1 MVRGKPLRRTLSTV
15 PARCYSTAEFEK
27 RPRLRSRRHV
37 IDIHFGNQP
46 CYVWLPSP
54 DEPLV
59 IAEFADAANL
69 ASAVLDMP
77 IDKEALVLLDERRRV
92 TAMFVDPPIELGLF
106 VGWCDG
112 PGLEVPFSQTM
123 TICVTQNVQDAPPDE
138 TDRVGYFEL
147 RRIHMLQGLQLLD
160 ILMVDH
166 ERVQS
171 LAIACDPDPIWFEE
185 FAPTGAA

>member
-1 MVRGKPLRRTLSTV
+1 MSLR
-15 PARCYSTAEFEK
+15 
-27 RPRLRSRRHV
+27 RPRLRSRRRV
-37 IDIHFGNQP
+37 IDIRFGNQP
-46 CYVWLPSP
+46 CYVWLPNP

-59 IAEFADAANL
+59 IAEFADAASL
-69 ASAVLDMP
+69 ASAVIDMP
-77 IDKEALVLLDERRRV
+77 VNKEVLVLLDERRRV
-92 TAMFVDPPIELGLF
+92 TAMFVDPPTELGLF

-123 TICVTQNVQDAPPDE
+123 TICVADHVEESPPGE
-138 TDRVGYFEL
+138 KDRVGYFEL

-160 ILMVDH
+160 ILLVDH

-185 FAPTGAA
+185 FAPIEAA

>member
-1 MVRGKPLRRTLSTV
+1 MSFR
-15 PARCYSTAEFEK
+15 

-46 CYVWLPSP
+46 CYVWLPDP

-59 IAEFADAANL
+59 IAEFGDAANL
-69 ASAVLDMP
+69 ASGVLDMP
-77 IDKEALVLLDERRRV
+77 VDKEVLVLLDERRQV
-92 TAMFVDPPIELGLF
+92 TAMYADPPTELGLF

-123 TICVTQNVQDAPPDE
+123 TICVTDHVPQTPPSE
-138 TDRVGYFEL
+138 QDRVGYIEL

-171 LAIACDPDPIWFEE
+171 LAIACDPDPVWFDE
-185 FAPTGAA
+185 FAPMEVS

>member
-1 MVRGKPLRRTLSTV
+1 MSFR
-15 PARCYSTAEFEK
+15 

-37 IDIHFGNQP
+37 IDIRFGDQP
-46 CYVWLPSP
+46 CYVWLPNP

-69 ASAVLDMP
+69 ATAVLDMP
-77 IDKEALVLLDERRRV
+77 VTKEVLVLLDEGRRV
-92 TAMFVDPPIELGLF
+92 TAMFVDPPTELGLF

-112 PGLEVPFSQTM
+112 PGLEVPFVQTM
-123 TICVTQNVQDAPPDE
+123 TICLASCLPRSHPAEQD
-138 TDRVGYFEL
+138 RIGYFEL

-171 LAIACDPDPIWFEE
+171 LAIACDPDAVWFDR
-185 FAPTGAA
+185 FAPIEAA

>member
-1 MVRGKPLRRTLSTV
+1 MSFR
-15 PARCYSTAEFEK
+15 

-46 CYVWLPSP
+46 CYVWLPDP

-59 IAEFADAANL
+59 IAEFGDAAKL
-69 ASAVLDMP
+69 ASGVLDMP
-77 IDKEALVLLDERRRV
+77 INREVLVLLDERRQV
-92 TAMFVDPPIELGLF
+92 TAMYADPPTELGLF

-123 TICVTQNVQDAPPDE
+123 TICVTDHVPTAPPSE
-138 TDRVGYFEL
+138 QDRVGYFEL
-147 RRIHMLQGLQLLD
+147 RRLHMLQGLQLLD

-171 LAIACDPDPIWFEE
+171 LAIACDPDPVWFDE
-185 FAPTGAA
+185 FAPMEVF

>member
-1 MVRGKPLRRTLSTV
+1 MSLR
-15 PARCYSTAEFEK
+15 

-37 IDIHFGNQP
+37 IDIHFDGQP

-59 IAEFADAANL
+59 VAEFADAANL
-69 ASAVLDMP
+69 ASGVLDMP
-77 IDKEALVLLDERRRV
+77 VEKEVLVLLDERRQV
-92 TAMFVDPPIELGLF
+92 TAMFSDPPTELGLF

-123 TICVTQNVQDAPPDE
+123 MICVADRVSQAPPSE
-138 TDRVGYFEL
+138 QDRTGYFEL
-147 RRIHMLQGLQLLD
+147 RRMHMLQGLQLLD
-160 ILMVDH
+160 ILLVDH

-171 LAIACDPDPIWFEE
+171 LAIACDSDAIWFDE
-185 FAPTGAA
+185 FAPIEAA

>member
-1 MVRGKPLRRTLSTV
+1 MSLR
-15 PARCYSTAEFEK
+15 

-37 IDIHFGNQP
+37 IDIHYGNQP
-46 CYVWLPSP
+46 CYVWLPNP

-69 ASAVLDMP
+69 ASGVLDMP
-77 IDKEALVLLDERRRV
+77 VDKEVLVLLDERRHV
-92 TAMFVDPPIELGLF
+92 TALFADPPTELGLF

-123 TICVTQNVQDAPPDE
+123 TICVADHVAEAPPSE
-138 TDRVGYFEL
+138 KDRTGYFDL
-147 RRIHMLQGLQLLD
+147 RRLHMLQGLQLLD

-171 LAIACDPDPIWFEE
+171 LAIACDPDPVWFDE
-185 FAPTGAA
+185 FAPIEAA

>member
-1 MVRGKPLRRTLSTV
+1 MSLR
-15 PARCYSTAEFEK
+15 

-46 CYVWLPSP
+46 CYVWLPNP
-54 DEPLV
+54 DESLV
-59 IAEFADAANL
+59 IAEFADAANI
-69 ASAVLDMP
+69 ASGVLDMP
-77 IDKEALVLLDERRRV
+77 VDKEVLVLLDERRQV
-92 TAMFVDPPIELGLF
+92 TAMFADPPIGLGLF

-123 TICVTQNVQDAPPDE
+123 TICVSDHVPHAPPSDK
-138 TDRVGYFEL
+138 DRLGYFEL

-160 ILMVDH
+160 VLLVDH

-171 LAIACDPDPIWFEE
+171 LAIACDPDPVWFDDFSPMEV
-185 FAPTGAA
+185 A

>member
-1 MVRGKPLRRTLSTV
+1 MSRR
-15 PARCYSTAEFEK
+15 

-46 CYVWLPSP
+46 CYVWLPNP

-59 IAEFADAANL
+59 IAEFADTASL
-69 ASAVLDMP
+69 ATGVLDMP
-77 IDKEALVLLDERRRV
+77 VNVEVLVLLDEHRHV
-92 TAMFVDPPIELGLF
+92 TAMFADPPTELGLF

-123 TICVTQNVQDAPPDE
+123 TICVTDRVADAQTSE
-138 TDRVGYFEL
+138 KDRVGYFEL
-147 RRIHMLQGLQLLD
+147 RRLHMLQGLQLLD

-171 LAIACDPDPIWFEE
+171 LAIACDPDAIWFEE
-185 FAPTGAA
+185 FSPMEAA